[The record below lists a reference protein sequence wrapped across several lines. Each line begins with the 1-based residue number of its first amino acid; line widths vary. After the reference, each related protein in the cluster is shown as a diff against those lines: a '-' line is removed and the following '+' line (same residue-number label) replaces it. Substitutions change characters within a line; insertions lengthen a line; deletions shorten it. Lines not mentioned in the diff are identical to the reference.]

1 MNTSKEAKKRLNY
14 QAKNNKRKKWP
25 IVLSLLCASVIMA
38 GTGIGVGY
46 AVWHKNASGEV
57 GRPVIQASLE
67 KNNLKVGTG
76 GEAVLSVTE
85 VNVSSWKDV
94 NVTGGNPLS
103 VSVFTTG
110 DGLTHSATISLNE

>member
-1 MNTSKEAKKRLNY
+1 
-14 QAKNNKRKKWP
+14 
-25 IVLSLLCASVIMA
+25 MA

-85 VNVSSWKDV
+85 VNVSS
-94 NVTGGNPLS
+94 
-103 VSVFTTG
+103 
-110 DGLTHSATISLNE
+110 